1 MGNVV
6 HLHGYCSLLRIVGYV
21 VQIYIYMGKRKG
33 KMKDKGQIHNSRP
46 RIQSSIRYHSSILG
60 NGINL
65 ATGRT
70 YVFPLITIS
79 ATLTRPS

>member
-6 HLHGYCSLLRIVGYV
+6 HLHGYCSLLGIVGYV
-21 VQIYIYMGKRKG
+21 VHIYMGKRKG

-46 RIQSSIRYHSSILG
+46 RIQSRIRYHSSILG